1 MNVKKVVR
9 WILCVFSF
17 LLAIGSGSLFSG
29 LLLIIAGI
37 LFMPIKQVTERIKS
51 PINIILAVVL
61 LVVGVMTSPVR
72 PASDASASSGE
83 AYSSSEVEAT
93 STPEPTATP
102 EPSLEPTPS
111 QDATDSTDSNSDAL
125 SLSTEEI
132 AQLCELTVKDNYD
145 NYKIDTTDDSI
156 TLNVWSDSIAVG
168 TVYAKAG
175 NEDALAAWNK
185 VVNSHVSLCD
195 SLTDLCSTCGRD
207 DVTVMVNVLN
217 DQDLSKTLLTVV
229 NGITIYDAVND

>member
-9 WILCVFSF
+9 WILCGLSI

-37 LFMPIKQVTERIKS
+37 LFMPIKQVAEKIK
-51 PINIILAVVL
+51 PPVNIILAVVL
-61 LVVGVMTSPVR
+61 LIVGVMTSPVH
-72 PASDASASSGE
+72 PASDASGSSAE
-83 AYSSSEVEAT
+83 ATSSSEVET
-93 STPEPTATP
+93 ESTPEPTATP
-102 EPSLEPTPS
+102 APSLEPTQS
-111 QDATDSTDSNSDAL
+111 QDTTDSTDSDSESV

-132 AQLCELTVKDNYD
+132 AQLCELTIKDNYD

-156 TLNVWSDSIAVG
+156 TLNVWSDNIAVG

-175 NEDALAAWNK
+175 NEDALTAWNK
-185 VVNSHVSLCD
+185 VVDGHVSLCN
-195 SLTDLCSTCGRD
+195 SLVDLCDTCGRD

>member
-9 WILCVFSF
+9 WILCGFSF

-37 LFMPIKQVTERIKS
+37 LFMPIKQVTEKIK
-51 PINIILAVVL
+51 PPVNIILAVVL

-72 PASDASASSGE
+72 PASDTSVSSSEAS
-83 AYSSSEVEAT
+83 SSSEVEAT
-93 STPEPTATP
+93 PTPEPTATP
-102 EPSLEPTPS
+102 EPSPEPTPS
-111 QDATDSTDSNSDAL
+111 PDATNSDSESI

-156 TLNVWSDSIAVG
+156 TLNVWSDNIAVG

-185 VVNSHVSLCD
+185 VVNGHVSLCN
-195 SLTDLCSTCGRD
+195 SLTELCSSCGRD

-229 NGITIYDAVND
+229 NGITIYNAVND